1 MRAGR
6 KVRLWGL
13 RVRDAGRLP
22 CEARAPA
29 LLFPLA
35 LNRVTIRNGHLLLLA
50 DSCLSRCLSAEPG
63 AQWSACSLPPMG

>member
-35 LNRVTIRNGHLLLLA
+35 LNRVTIRNGHLLI
-50 DSCLSRCLSAEPG
+50 RVRV
-63 AQWSACSLPPMG
+63 WSVFNTRIAVCKFVRVSSLG